1 MKKLT
6 IKQKMVFEYINWF
19 VSEHGFSPTIR
30 EIQKGLK
37 LKYPNSVFEVLMCLE
52 KYGYIST
59 TYGKARTI
67 KVLRS
72 DIDEKN

>member
-6 IKQKMVFEYINWF
+6 IKQKLTFEYINWF
-19 VSEHGFSPTIR
+19 INEYGYSPTVR

-37 LKYPNSVFEVLMCLE
+37 LKYPNSVFEVLMSLE
-52 KYGYIST
+52 KNGYIST

-67 KVLRS
+67 KILRS
-72 DIDEKN
+72 DIDEKS